1 MTILNEL
8 HQDHINLN
16 KILAILRLKVEKLR
30 AGNHPDFSLMAD
42 VIDYIS
48 NYADAYH
55 HRREDTLYKHFH
67 GRSVEL
73 DQLLMGCEEEHLQ
86 MKASSTHLAETIDGI
101 LHDAVIPM
109 DEFTDQLE
117 AYLDQQDAHLNRE
130 EGSLFP
136 MIQGVA
142 NDQDWEQLKTELPKS
157 DDPLFGEKQAVQY
170 TDLYKALIMDMAESK
185 EA

>member
-16 KILAILRLKVEKLR
+16 KMLAILRLKVEKLR
-30 AGNHPDFSLMAD
+30 AGNHPNFSLMAD

-55 HRREDTLYKHFH
+55 HPREDSLYHHFH
-67 GRSVEL
+67 GRSSELDALLKNCEQAHQRMRETCVEL
-73 DQLLMGCEEEHLQ
+73 
-86 MKASSTHLAETIDGI
+86 SETIDGI

-109 DEFTDQLE
+109 DEFTDKLE
-117 AYLDQQDAHLNRE
+117 AFLDEQAEHLNLE

-136 MIQGVA
+136 MIQGIA
-142 NDQDWEQLKTELPKS
+142 TDQDWAQLITELPKS

-170 TDLYKALIMDMAESK
+170 SELYKELLVDMNE
-185 EA
+185 